1 MGSKTRSKR
10 GATPFDVA
18 QLLIKMG
25 IPCELFFV
33 GNGLVHTGNC
43 RISPELPK
51 QCLPKLKLT
60 MKAPGSH

>member
-33 GNGLVHTGNC
+33 EKWTRSHW
-43 RISPELPK
+43 
-51 QCLPKLKLT
+51 KL
-60 MKAPGSH
+60 

>member
-25 IPCELFFV
+25 TPCELFFV
-33 GNGLVHTGNC
+33 ENGLVHTGNC

-51 QCLPKLKLT
+51 QSPKLKVT

>member
-51 QCLPKLKLT
+51 QCLPN
-60 MKAPGSH
+60 